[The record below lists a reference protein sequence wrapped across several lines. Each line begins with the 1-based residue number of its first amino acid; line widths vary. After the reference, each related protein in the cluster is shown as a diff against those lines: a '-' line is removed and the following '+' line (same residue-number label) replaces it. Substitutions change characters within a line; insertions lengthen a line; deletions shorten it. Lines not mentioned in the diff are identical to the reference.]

1 MIEFTSTLLKS
12 VGDPKPARNPA
23 GAGAG
28 AGVTFHPQVWPRA
41 GLGGCRGCGP
51 PTHHETSNRV
61 SPNRITQSEVSL
73 TEMH

>member
-12 VGDPKPARNPA
+12 MGDPKPARNP
-23 GAGAG
+23 AGAG
-28 AGVTFHPQVWPRA
+28 AGVTFHPQVWPRV

-51 PTHHETSNRV
+51 PTHHKTSNHV
-61 SPNRITQSEVSL
+61 SPNRITQSEVSS

>member
-28 AGVTFHPQVWPRA
+28 VTFHPQVWPRA
-41 GLGGCRGCGP
+41 GAVDVDHL
-51 PTHHETSNRV
+51 H
-61 SPNRITQSEVSL
+61 ITG
-73 TEMH
+73 